1 MTFNWPLR
9 KVGIR
14 LIGATSA
21 VAIAAGMWIGRA
33 DAQAGAAA
41 QGQIL
46 DAYARFDS
54 YAERLQNLAQNLPGP
69 PSWLPDSS
77 AFWYRK
83 TGGGNAEFVLVDARA
98 ATKAPA
104 FDHARL
110 ATSLSGAA
118 GQTYTATALPFTT
131 IDFTNG
137 RQAIEFGIGGAAG
150 RGGGAAAVGTA
161 PVRWR
166 CTLTDYTCARVT
178 TGGGGGGRQGGQGR
192 GGGQGAAGGQAPG
205 AAATEEVRTSP
216 DGKRQALVR
225 NYNIYVRDTGST
237 TGALLSFDGSEGV
250 PYQLQTIVWSP
261 DSTKLA
267 AYKVRPGHNR
277 VVHYVESSP
286 ADQVQP
292 KYSTRAYPKPGDPV
306 DIRYPAVFDVVA
318 RRQHIVDTALFAAP
332 YAISNLVWRPDNR
345 AVTFE
350 YNQRGHQVFRVIEI
364 DAATGRAR
372 AVVSEEPTTYF
383 NYYDKKYRRD
393 TADGR
398 ETIWM
403 SERDGWNHLYLYDVA
418 TGRVKNQITKGNWV
432 VRDVDDV
439 DEANRVI
446 TFRASGMHAGKDPY
460 LQHHYRINFDG
471 TGLVA
476 LTTADADHTLT
487 FSPDRAFYV
496 DTYSRVD
503 LPTVAELR
511 RSADQS
517 LVMPLEQTDVAALTK
532 AGWRTP
538 EVFSAMGRDGKTDIW
553 GVIVRPTNFDPS
565 RRYPV
570 IEYIYAGPHSA
581 FVPKTFSLQ
590 ANMGALAEL
599 GFVVVQIDG
608 MGTSNRSKAFHD
620 VAWKN
625 IKDAGFPDR
634 ILWHK
639 AVAAK
644 YPYYDITRVGIFG
657 NSAGGQNSTG
667 ALLFHGD
674 FYKVA
679 FSSVGCHDNRMDK
692 ISWNEQFMGWPVG
705 PEYAASSN
713 VDHAHRLTGRLMLLV
728 GELDTN
734 VDPSSTYQVA
744 NALIKANKD
753 FELVVIPG
761 AGHGSGGAFGAR
773 KRNDWFVR
781 HLLGIEPPAWN
792 SPLDATRGA
801 VSGGLAALPAPA
813 PAGSGSGLPLESSDQ
828 STWEEHE
835 VPGPRDRERT
845 TRR

>member
-1 MTFNWPLR
+1 MAT
-9 KVGIR
+9 
-14 LIGATSA
+14 GAIA
-21 VAIAAGMWIGRA
+21 VAAGMWIVRA
-33 DAQAGAAA
+33 DAQGGTSQT
-41 QGQIL
+41 QGIL
-46 DAYARFDS
+46 AAYARFDN
-54 YAERLQNLAQNLPGP
+54 YAERLQNLPQNMPGTP
-69 PSWLPDSS
+69 AWLPDSS
-77 AFWYRK
+77 AFWYRR
-83 TGGGNAEFVLVDARA
+83 TGGGTAEFVLVDARA

-110 ATSLSGAA
+110 ATSLSAAA
-118 GQTYTATALPFTT
+118 GQTYKATALPFTT
-131 IDFTNG
+131 IDFANG
-137 RQAIEFGIGGAAG
+137 RDAVEFSIGAEPG
-150 RGGGAAAVGTA
+150 RAGGAAAATPA
-161 PVRWR
+161 RWR
-166 CTLTDYTCARVT
+166 CTLTDYSCARVT
-178 TGGGGGGRQGGQGR
+178 TGGPGAGRQGGQGR
-192 GGGQGAAGGQAPG
+192 GGGQGAATGVQAPG
-205 AAATEEVRTSP
+205 AAPNEEVRVSP

-225 NYNIYVRDTGST
+225 NFNIYVRNTGSADGT
-237 TGALLSFDGSEGV
+237 QLSTDGSEGV
-250 PYQLQTIVWSP
+250 PYQFQTIVWSP
-261 DSTKLA
+261 DSMKIA
-267 AYKVRPGHNR
+267 AYKVRPGYSR

-292 KYSTRAYPKPGDPV
+292 KYSTRPYPKPGDPV
-306 DIRYPAVFDVVA
+306 DIRYPAIFDVA
-318 RRQHIVDTALFAAP
+318 SRGQHIVDTTLFANP
-332 YAISNLVWRPDNR
+332 YAISNLVWRRDSR

-372 AVVSEEPTTYF
+372 AIVSEEPKTYF
-383 NYYDKKYRRD
+383 NYYDKKYRFD
-393 TADGR
+393 VADGR

-403 SERDGWNHLYLYDVA
+403 SERDGWNHLYLYDGA
-418 TGRVKNQITKGNWV
+418 TGQVRNQITKGNWV
-432 VRDVDDV
+432 VRDVDHI
-439 DEANRVI
+439 DETNRVI
-446 TFRASGMHAGKDPY
+446 TFRASGMQAGKDPY

-487 FSPDRAFYV
+487 FSPDRAFYL

-503 LPTVAELR
+503 LPTVSELHK
-511 RSADQS
+511 SSDQS
-517 LVMPLEQTDVAALTK
+517 LVMPIERADVTALTK

-639 AVAAK
+639 AAAAK

-713 VDHAHRLTGRLMLLV
+713 VENAHRLTGRLMLLV

-734 VDPSSTYQVA
+734 VDPSSTFQVA

-753 FELVVIPG
+753 FELIVIPG

-792 SPLDATRGA
+792 SPQNPSRPD
-801 VSGGLAALPAPA
+801 SGVLAHRSF
-813 PAGSGSGLPLESSDQ
+813 GDGVPLESSEQ
-828 STWEEHE
+828 LTWDEQEL
-835 VPGPRDRERT
+835 PTPRDRELA
-845 TRR
+845 TRRPGGN